1 MENTVQQTQK
11 NQAER
16 VTAWSVFSELVK
28 LRLTTM
34 VLITTLVGFY
44 AGLNAES
51 GGLAQNLAKLGLTL
65 LGTGLLAA
73 GAAILNQYLERD
85 HDARMERTAR
95 RPLPSGAIGAEAALL
110 LGGACSVV
118 GLLALAAWV
127 NLLVAVLGAVTLV
140 TYLFIYTPLKRKSEW
155 NTIVGAIPG
164 ALPPLMGWAAAR
176 GELDPLG
183 WMLFGILFFWQMP
196 HFMAKRGRGRGSDR
210 PAGGQSHPLFVHG
223 QPVAVHNATG
233 RDGLRFRRGAA
244 GRAFFVGRNTVFA
257 AVDPAKRTGS
267 VLCLHHLPAAAAG
280 IDGGGQAEKLTHRQ
294 VAIDSGAV
302 EPIGSAA
309 FGSRHARIKN
319 DFFRFNQR

>member
-1 MENTVQQTQK
+1 MGSTVQQTQK
-11 NQAER
+11 NQVER
-16 VTAWSVFSELVK
+16 VTAWSVFSDLVK
-28 LRLTTM
+28 LRLTTL

-44 AGLNAES
+44 AGLNSES
-51 GGLAQNLAKLGLTL
+51 GGLAQNLIKLGLTL

-155 NTIVGAIPG
+155 NTIIGAIPG

-176 GELDPLG
+176 GEVDPLG
-183 WMLFGILFFWQMP
+183 WTMFGILFFWQVP
-196 HFMAKRGRGRGSDR
+196 HFMAIAWMYRDDYDK
-210 PAGGQSHPLFVHG
+210 AGFVMM
-223 QPVAVHNATG
+223 PSVADGEARTCLLYTSPSP
-233 RDGLRFRRGAA
+233 RDLSTSRM
-244 GRAFFVGRNTVFA
+244 
-257 AVDPAKRTGS
+257 PS
-267 VLCLHHLPAAAAG
+267 
-280 IDGGGQAEKLTHRQ
+280 
-294 VAIDSGAV
+294 
-302 EPIGSAA
+302 SA
-309 FGSRHARIKN
+309 
-319 DFFRFNQR
+319 

>member
-28 LRLTTM
+28 LRLTTL

-44 AGLNAES
+44 VGLNSES

-118 GLLALAAWV
+118 GLLVLAAWV

-155 NTIVGAIPG
+155 NTVIGAIPG

-176 GELDPLG
+176 GGVDPLG
-183 WMLFGILFFWQMP
+183 WTLFGILFFWQMP
-196 HFMAKRGRGRGSDR
+196 HFMAIAWMYRDDYEKAGFVMMPSA
-210 PAGGQSHPLFVHG
+210 AGGG
-223 QPVAVHNATG
+223 ARTG
-233 RDGLRFRRGAA
+233 RQAISHTFFLCIASLMPFTMKLAGA
-244 GRAFFVGRNTVFA
+244 VYV
-257 AVDPAKRTGS
+257 
-267 VLCLHHLPAAAAG
+267 
-280 IDGGGQAEKLTHRQ
+280 
-294 VAIDSGAV
+294 SGAV
-302 EPIGSAA
+302 LLGGLFLWAAIRFSRQLTRQSA
-309 FGSRHARIKN
+309 RVL
-319 DFFRFNQR
+319 FFASIIYLPLLLGLMVVDKLKS

>member
-1 MENTVQQTQK
+1 MGSTVQQTQK
-11 NQAER
+11 NQVER
-16 VTAWSVFSELVK
+16 VTAWSVFSDLVK
-28 LRLTTM
+28 LRLTTL

-44 AGLNAES
+44 AGLNSES
-51 GGLAQNLAKLGLTL
+51 GGLAQNLIKLGLTL

-155 NTIVGAIPG
+155 NTIIGAIPG

-176 GELDPLG
+176 GEVDPLG
-183 WMLFGILFFWQMP
+183 WTMFGILFFWQVP
-196 HFMAKRGRGRGSDR
+196 HFMAIAWMYRDDYDK
-210 PAGGQSHPLFVHG
+210 AGFVMM
-223 QPVAVHNATG
+223 PSVADGEARTG
-233 RDGLRFRRGAA
+233 RQAISHTLFLVIASLMPFTMKLAGA
-244 GRAFFVGRNTVFA
+244 VYV
-257 AVDPAKRTGS
+257 
-267 VLCLHHLPAAAAG
+267 
-280 IDGGGQAEKLTHRQ
+280 
-294 VAIDSGAV
+294 SGAV
-302 EPIGSAA
+302 LLGGLFLWAAVRFSRQLTRQSA
-309 FGSRHARIKN
+309 RVL
-319 DFFRFNQR
+319 FFASIISLPLLLGLMVVDKLKI